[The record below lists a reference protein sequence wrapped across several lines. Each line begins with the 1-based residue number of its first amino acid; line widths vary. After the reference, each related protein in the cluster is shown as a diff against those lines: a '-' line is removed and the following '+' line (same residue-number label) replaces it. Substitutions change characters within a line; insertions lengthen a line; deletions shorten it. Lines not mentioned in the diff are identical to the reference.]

1 MFKRV
6 RIALALLLLPAEY
19 RKLGRALMQL
29 GQTMKQIADAGRV
42 LEIARAVE
50 ALKQKTAA
58 RDEEVSKNGF
68 H

>member
-1 MFKRV
+1 
-6 RIALALLLLPAEY
+6 
-19 RKLGRALMQL
+19 MQL

-50 ALKQKTAA
+50 ALKQKNAA